1 MAEPARVAESEA
13 FSLRLNWRQA
23 DREADY
29 VADADG
35 YDGSVGRIYL
45 RDAGP
50 QQGLWFWA
58 MNAHGSEISRNI
70 GSLNGVEKSA
80 RAAAR
85 MVEGAWF
92 AAIAGSS
99 LDRPQPKQNAY
110 AMARAGE

>member
-1 MAEPARVAESEA
+1 MTEPARVAGSEP
-13 FSLRLNWRQA
+13 LRLHWRQA
-23 DREADY
+23 EREADY
-29 VADADG
+29 IADADG

-45 RDAGP
+45 HDAGP

-58 MNAHGSEISRNI
+58 MNAHGAEISRNI

-99 LDRPQPKQNAY
+99 LDRLPSKRNIY